1 MAAFTAIAAGVGL
14 AITAATTA
22 KSFSDASKQK
32 RLQKEAE
39 ADAEKAMAEARKK
52 IEINYFD
59 ALAIK
64 KEPYELQRDA
74 LLSQGALGVQAGVEG
89 DTRGAAAT
97 IGRVQ
102 MAQTQA
108 QEGVR
113 TDMGKEM
120 DAIEMKQ
127 LTEESRLRDAGVALD
142 LGEAE
147 GSQRAAAQ
155 AYEAKNAATAQG
167 IEGLGN
173 VVQQSIALAPLY
185 SKTGKQQKAVGD
197 MSLDYGNVD
206 NQGNKIVGG
215 FEDFGIV
222 PASDVAE
229 KYGMG
234 AKSRIAGQSS
244 NLDFQSIRE
253 MTPTDYKLF
262 FKTLDKKQQQILL
275 NNKKYKED
283 YFKY

>member
-14 AITAATTA
+14 AITAASTA

-52 IEINYFD
+52 LEINYFD

-74 LLSQGALGVQAGVEG
+74 LLSQGALAVEAGREG

-97 IGRVQ
+97 VGRVQ

-127 LTEESRLRDAGVALD
+127 LTEESRLRDANVALD
-142 LGEAE
+142 LGEVE
-147 GSQRAAAQ
+147 GSQKAAAQ

-167 IEGLGN
+167 IAGLGN
-173 VVQQSIALAPLY
+173 VVQQSIALVPLY
-185 SKTGKQQKAVGD
+185 ARNTAKEQKAISG
-197 MSLDYGNVD
+197 MELEPT
-206 NQGNKIVGG
+206 G
-215 FEDFGIV
+215 FEEFGKV
-222 PASDVAE
+222 PDSDIAT
-229 KYGMG
+229 KYNMG
-234 AKSRIAGQSS
+234 ANMQSY
-244 NLDFQSIRE
+244 LDFDEIGKMSKA
-253 MTPTDYKLF
+253 DYRTF
-262 FKTLDKKQQQILL
+262 FNTLSPYQQRLL
-275 NNKKYKED
+275 KNNKQYTD
-283 YFKY
+283 NYFKL

>member
-14 AITAATTA
+14 AITAGTTA

-52 IEINYFD
+52 LEINYFD

-142 LGEAE
+142 LAEAE
-147 GSQRAAAQ
+147 GSQKAAAQ

-185 SKTGKQQKAVGD
+185 SRNTAKEQKAISG
-197 MSLDYGNVD
+197 MSLNEAER
-206 NQGNKIVGG
+206 K
-215 FEDFGIV
+215 DFGMV
-222 PASDVAE
+222 PASDIAT
-229 KYGMG
+229 KYNMG
-234 AKSRIAGQSS
+234 ADMQSHLKFEEIGKMS
-244 NLDFQSIRE
+244 
-253 MTPTDYKLF
+253 
-262 FKTLDKKQQQILL
+262 
-275 NNKKYKED
+275 KED
-283 YFKY
+283 YRTFFNTLSPYQQKLLKNNKQYTDNYFKL

>member
-14 AITAATTA
+14 AVTAGTTA

-52 IEINYFD
+52 LEINYFD

-97 IGRVQ
+97 VGRVQ

-147 GSQRAAAQ
+147 GSQKAAAQ

-167 IEGLGN
+167 IAGIGN
-173 VVQQSIALAPLY
+173 VVQQSIALAPPY
-185 SKTGKQQKAVGD
+185 SKNWGKQKQAMGGV
-197 MSLDYGNVD
+197 SLDFNP
-206 NQGNKIVGG
+206 NSIGG
-215 FEDFGIV
+215 YEDFGMV
-222 PASDVAE
+222 PYSPVAE

-234 AKSRIAGQSS
+234 SQELNKDDGQVS
-244 NLDFQSIRE
+244 NLDFDAIKQ

-262 FKTLDKKQQQILL
+262 FKTLDKRQQQILL
-275 NNKKYKED
+275 NNKQYTD
-283 YFKY
+283 NYFKL

>member
-1 MAAFTAIAAGVGL
+1 MAAFTAIAAGIGL
-14 AITAATTA
+14 AITAASTA

-52 IEINYFD
+52 LEINYFD

-147 GSQRAAAQ
+147 GSQKAAAQ

-167 IEGLGN
+167 IAGLGN
-173 VVQQSIALAPLY
+173 VVQQSIALVPLY
-185 SKTGKQQKAVGD
+185 ARNTAKEQKAISG
-197 MSLDYGNVD
+197 MSLNEAEF
-206 NQGNKIVGG
+206 K
-215 FEDFGIV
+215 DFGMV
-222 PASDVAE
+222 PASAVAE
-229 KYGMG
+229 KYQMG
-234 AKSRIAGQSS
+234 VGSQIAGQS
-244 NLDFQSIRE
+244 NLDFDAISR
-253 MTPTDYKLF
+253 MSKADYRTF
-262 FKTLDKKQQQILL
+262 FNTLNPNQQRLL
-275 NNKKYKED
+275 KNNKQYTD
-283 YFKY
+283 NYFKL

>member
-14 AITAATTA
+14 AISAGTTA

-52 IEINYFD
+52 LEINYFD

-97 IGRVQ
+97 VGRVQ

-113 TDMGKEM
+113 TDMSKEM

-173 VVQQSIALAPLY
+173 VVQQSIDLVPLFA
-185 SKTGKQQKAVGD
+185 KTGKQQKAVGD
-197 MSLDYGNVD
+197 MSLDYGN
-206 NQGNKIVGG
+206 GVGG
-215 FEDFGIV
+215 FEDFGMV
-222 PASDVAE
+222 PASAVAE

-234 AKSRIAGQSS
+234 AKSRVAGQS

-253 MTPTDYKLF
+253 MTPTDYQLF
-262 FKTLDKKQQQILL
+262 FKTLDKRQQQILL

-283 YFKY
+283 YFKL